1 VLKTLIILWGNP
13 YSWATVWCASWNF
26 LRVFYTILY
35 ENEFQILKFP
45 LLMDS
50 IWTLYGFHMDFIWTL
65 YGLHM
70 DSIWG
75 GDSVLPEWIFE
86 KEEVSGHCSS
96 FLPNIWLVDL
106 FEFFVPLVI
115 QLLFVLKWTIQ
126 SKVESLFTLCKNFAR
141 LLFWFLSLL
150 FKSFC
155 LLFANM
161 SPMHVLIFTSIFKY
175 ILGCSSKTF
184 SARIWLDEEGMG
196 VGPENTQ

>member
-1 VLKTLIILWGNP
+1 MSFKFSNSHFWWTP
-13 YSWATVWCASWNF
+13 YG
-26 LRVFYTILY
+26 LY
-35 ENEFQILKFP
+35 
-45 LLMDS
+45 MDS
-50 IWTLYGFHMDFIWTL
+50 IWTLYGLYMDSIWSL

-70 DSIWG
+70 DSIWTLYGLYMDSTWTPYGLYMDSIWTLYG